1 MMIMVEL
8 WEFDSGWELT
18 SEATAHLPNHS
29 FLVTPSPE
37 MILRKMSQGDI
48 YQVFR
53 KTGAGME
60 FVLLFGTYSDCLDR
74 SSPLV

>member
-8 WEFDSGWELT
+8 WEFESGWELT
-18 SEATAHLPNHS
+18 SEATAHLPSHS

-48 YQVFR
+48 HHTFR
-53 KTGAGME
+53 KSGAGEE
-60 FVLLFGTYSDCLDR
+60 FVLLFGTYSDCLGR